1 MLSVNS
7 KCKISKRNSNLFC
20 SVLEREKKSENL
32 KINSRIRSW
41 FMVNGLSNSI
51 SRKPQSQKRQA
62 PVPANKKLE
71 RVEKRQSA
79 DSGDYFSDSAFSGF
93 EECETDP
100 VDLVN
105 LKETTSS
112 EHPAVFRLRASSPP
126 HVPPVCPSLN
136 LNSFVTCFSVFP
148 FFLNWRHKLKFEKSR
163 LLYVFCAPVY

>member
-1 MLSVNS
+1 MQNLETKLEPV
-7 KCKISKRNSNLFC
+7 LFC
-20 SVLEREKKSENL
+20 SGKRKKSENL

-41 FMVNGLSNSI
+41 FMVNGR
-51 SRKPQSQKRQA
+51 SRKPQNQKRQA

-71 RVEKRQSA
+71 GVEERQGT
-79 DSGDYFSDSAFSGF
+79 DSDSEFSGF
-93 EECETDP
+93 EECETDT

-112 EHPAVFRLRASSPP
+112 VHPAVFRLQASSPP

-136 LNSFVTCFSVFP
+136 LNSFVTCSSVFP
-148 FFLNWRHKLKFEKSR
+148 FFLNWRHKLKFEKPR